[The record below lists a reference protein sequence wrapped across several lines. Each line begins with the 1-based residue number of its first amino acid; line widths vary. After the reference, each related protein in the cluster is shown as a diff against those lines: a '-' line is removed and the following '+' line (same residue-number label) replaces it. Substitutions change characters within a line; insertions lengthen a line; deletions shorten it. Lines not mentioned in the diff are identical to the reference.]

1 MLNKPMTID
10 RSPLLARAQR
20 GVVLIVA
27 LIILVAMTLAGIGLV
42 RSVDIA
48 NIIAGNLAFR
58 QAATRSGDTGI
69 ETAIAWLEANNAGAT
84 LQNDIPASGY
94 SATGNSAARSPAAGV
109 SWDTYWSTLS
119 GANRIRYLLVDN
131 NGAPIPDGAGN
142 TVAFVIDRMCALA
155 GASDGASCT
164 SSTAVSSAGG
174 SSMESGEKPFEFSSA
189 TYYRI
194 TARIAGPR
202 GTVSYVQAMVAM

>member
-1 MLNKPMTID
+1 MLNKPMTMD
-10 RSPLLARAQR
+10 RSPSFAQAQR

-58 QAATRSGDTGI
+58 QAATRSGDAGI
-69 ETAIAWLEANNAGAT
+69 ETAIVWLEANKAGT
-84 LQNDIPASGY
+84 VLQNDEPNSGY
-94 SATGNSAARSPAAGV
+94 SASGNSATRSPAAGV
-109 SWDTYWSTLS
+109 SWDTYWASMPQ
-119 GANRIRYLLVDN
+119 NRIRYLLVDN
-131 NGAPIPDGAGN
+131 DNKPLPDGAGN
-142 TVAFVIDRMCALA
+142 TVGFVIDRMCALA
-155 GASDGASCT
+155 GPSDGASCT
-164 SSTAVSSAGG
+164 SSTAISSAGG